1 LFRTLKP
8 AKVYVTDDVYGD
20 PAAAARVETMMS
32 AIEPDAPLQCVTY
45 DELNDIAP
53 QRWSSVPRWGAVV
66 NPRDPD
72 LVLTTGKFWSDEQ
85 KQSFLEKYPNL
96 ATHDLAGFT
105 VKAWRRDGETDWREE
120 NRGTVCQSAWQLHSI
135 MGCPFRCAYC
145 GLGGVNRILVNV
157 EEYMAH
163 LNEIVSLDPKQRL
176 YKWDNVTDVSVFEPE
191 LGHSKMLVEYFADKP
206 DRYLE
211 IYVGKSNNID

>member
-105 VKAWRRDGETDWREE
+105 VKAWRRDGETDWRK
-120 NRGTVCQSAWQLHSI
+120 RTAA
-135 MGCPFRCAYC
+135 PCASRPGNC
-145 GLGGVNRILVNV
+145 TPSWAAR
-157 EEYMAH
+157 
-163 LNEIVSLDPKQRL
+163 S
-176 YKWDNVTDVSVFEPE
+176 DVPT
-191 LGHSKMLVEYFADKP
+191 ADWAA
-206 DRYLE
+206 
-211 IYVGKSNNID
+211 